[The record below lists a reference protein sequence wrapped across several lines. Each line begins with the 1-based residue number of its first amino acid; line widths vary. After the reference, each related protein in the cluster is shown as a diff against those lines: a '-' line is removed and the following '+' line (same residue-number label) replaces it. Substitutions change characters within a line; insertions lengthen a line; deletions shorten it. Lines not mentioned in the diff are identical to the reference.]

1 VAIKSR
7 QFALVQNTPTN
18 LVPPASFSNLVG
30 HVQDTVPV
38 QVKNEDSSA
47 IIWLGGPDVSDTRGQ
62 SLGPGETQPYALYA
76 NDYPYAYTT
85 SASSPIVSVQVLRQ
99 G

>member
-1 VAIKSR
+1 LA
-7 QFALVQNTPTN
+7 QNTPTN
-18 LVPPASFSNLVG
+18 LLPTNIFSNIVG
-30 HVQDTVPV
+30 HVQDTIPV

-47 IIWLGGPDVSDTRGQ
+47 IVWLGGPDVSTTNGQ

-99 G
+99 A